1 MSTILIAGLGNPEA
15 KHANN
20 RHNLGFMV
28 LDALVKA
35 WQLPPFAENRSLG
48 GLLTAKAQEPKA
60 WLLKPMTYMNESGE
74 AIRDVSRFY
83 SIRPD
88 NIWVVHDDLDIP
100 FGTLKI
106 QYDISA
112 GGHNGI
118 RSIIRDLQSQKFWR
132 FRFGISRP
140 HPTDANADG
149 RVDSREWAI
158 AKYDSAEFV
167 LSDFDQMQAAQL
179 PTLIQ
184 RTIDA
189 LAIAL
194 AQSPE
199 KAANQFNGTPA
210 IENTPAAAKGAGM

>member
-1 MSTILIAGLGNPEA
+1 MSTILIAGLGNPEE
-15 KHANN
+15 KHAHN

-28 LDALVKA
+28 MDALVKA
-35 WQLPPFAENRSLG
+35 WQLPAFVENRSLSG
-48 GLLTAKAQEPKA
+48 MLTAKAQDPKA
-60 WLLKPMTYMNESGE
+60 WLLKPINYMNESGE

-83 SIRPD
+83 GIAPE
-88 NIWVVHDDLDIP
+88 NVWVVHDDLDIP

-106 QYDISA
+106 QYNISA

-118 RSIIRDLQSQKFWR
+118 RSIIKHLQTQAFWR

-140 HPTDANADG
+140 HATDANADG

-167 LSDFDQMQAAQL
+167 LSDFDQMQVAQL
-179 PTLIQ
+179 PALIQ

-189 LAIAL
+189 LGVAL
-194 AQSPE
+194 AQSPD
-199 KAANQFNGTPA
+199 KAANQFNGTPT
-210 IENTPAAAKGAGM
+210 NPTPVGAPSVQK

>member
-1 MSTILIAGLGNPEA
+1 MSTILIAGLGNPEV
-15 KHANN
+15 KHASN

-28 LDALVKA
+28 LDALVDA
-35 WQLPPFAENRSLG
+35 WQLPAFAENRSLG
-48 GLLTAKAQEPKA
+48 GLLTAKAKDPKA

-83 SIRPD
+83 SIKPE
-88 NIWVVHDDLDIP
+88 NIWVVHDDLDLP

-118 RSIIRDLQSQKFWR
+118 RSIISHLQTQAFWR

-140 HPTDANADG
+140 HAVDMNADG

-167 LSDFDQMQAAQL
+167 LSDFDQMQQAQL
-179 PTLIQ
+179 PALIQ

-189 LAIAL
+189 LTVAL
-194 AQSPE
+194 TQTPG
-199 KAANQFNGTPA
+199 KAANQFNGA
-210 IENTPAAAKGAGM
+210 AVNENTPAADKGVGV

>member
-1 MSTILIAGLGNPEA
+1 MSTILITGLGNPEA

-20 RHNLGFMV
+20 RHNVGFMV
-28 LDALVKA
+28 LDAMVKA
-35 WQLPPFAENRSLG
+35 WQLPAFAENRSLG
-48 GLLTAKAQEPKA
+48 GMLTAKTQDPKA

-74 AIRDVSRFY
+74 AIRDTSRFY
-83 SIRPD
+83 GITPE

-118 RSIIRDLQSQKFWR
+118 RSIISHLQSQKFWR

-140 HPTDANADG
+140 HPADANADG

-167 LSDFDQMQAAQL
+167 LSDFDQMQQAQL
-179 PTLIQ
+179 PSLIQ

-189 LAIAL
+189 LNLAL
-194 AQSPE
+194 TQTPA
-199 KAANQFNGTPA
+199 KAANQFNGTPVNPA
-210 IENTPAAAKGAGM
+210 PAGTPPVQG

>member
-1 MSTILIAGLGNPEA
+1 MSMILIAGLGNPED
-15 KHANN
+15 KHAGN

-35 WQLPPFAENRSLG
+35 WQLPAFTENRSLG

-60 WLLKPMTYMNESGE
+60 WLLKPMMYMNESGE

-83 SIRPD
+83 GIGVE

-106 QYDISA
+106 QKEISA

-118 RSIIRDLQSQKFWR
+118 RSVITDLKSQAFWR

-140 HPTDANADG
+140 HATDANADG

-179 PTLIQ
+179 PALIQ

-189 LAIAL
+189 LGVAL
-194 AQSPE
+194 THTPD

-210 IENTPAAAKGAGM
+210 IENTPTPEKV